1 MPNKW
6 DWPGKGGREDEGMWN
21 AIKWLFK
28 GGWNT
33 IGPGKDAYVHENGK
47 RGEEMEEGM
56 REVVGMQEGKTE
68 EGKGKREMEGQ
79 EGKEGIWQDQEL
91 GVPGKGLGAGGTP
104 GYLKGDDGL
113 AELFGWGD

>member
-1 MPNKW
+1 
-6 DWPGKGGREDEGMWN
+6 
-21 AIKWLFK
+21 
-28 GGWNT
+28 
-33 IGPGKDAYVHENGK
+33 
-47 RGEEMEEGM
+47 
-56 REVVGMQEGKTE
+56 
-68 EGKGKREMEGQ
+68 MEGQ